1 MAQCALAKT
10 AMLLQTNSY
19 IVPKE
24 KRAAHN
30 HLMQRFRQVLMKIGC
45 DHFEVFEQ
53 VGANWAGGETSG
65 RFVQMMKFRDRKHC
79 QAVQLMERKDP
90 AAQALVREFCD
101 LINFN
106 YQEQQGL
113 FAHGYY
119 QATIEPIKLG
129 KSTDLAYNAFAGEEA
144 PFDPDAKIEP
154 PTPAVTAAKVETDD
168 ESAEHADGP
177 SMSDLLRKPVEGETE
192 SDPADDGVLAIDDL
206 TAPDDAETPIDGA
219 LAGEAVAS
227 ADDDEGAEPDL
238 LDEASDD
245 DSDSERTSQHST

>member
-1 MAQCALAKT
+1 
-10 AMLLQTNSY
+10 MLLQTNSY

-79 QAVQLMERKDP
+79 QAVQLAERKDA
-90 AAQALVREFCD
+90 AAQALVKEFCE
-101 LINFN
+101 LINFA

-119 QATIEPIKLG
+119 NAVIEPIRIKP
-129 KSTDLAYNAFAGEEA
+129 SELAYHAYEGEVAPLEPTETLLAEA
-144 PFDPDAKIEP
+144 PPDDPKAPKVRHESVDVFSPVKAKE
-154 PTPAVTAAKVETDD
+154 ASEG
-168 ESAEHADGP
+168 ADG
-177 SMSDLLRKPVEGETE
+177 K
-192 SDPADDGVLAIDDL
+192 PADD
-206 TAPDDAETPIDGA
+206 
-219 LAGEAVAS
+219 S
-227 ADDDEGAEPDL
+227 QADDTA
-238 LDEASDD
+238 
-245 DSDSERTSQHST
+245 ERTEEVKG

>member
-1 MAQCALAKT
+1 MSGKCGKIEDSGT
-10 AMLLQTNSY
+10 ENFFDMLLQTNSY

-79 QAVQLMERKDP
+79 QAVQLVERKDP
-90 AAQALVREFCD
+90 AAQALVREFCE
-101 LINFN
+101 LINFP

-119 QATIEPIKLG
+119 NAVIEPIRIKP
-129 KSTDLAYNAFAGEEA
+129 SDLAYHAFEGDV
-144 PFDPDAKIEP
+144 PFEPMDPSEPVDIESPDAEP
-154 PTPAVTAAKVETDD
+154 EAADPKAPKVRHESIDAFSPVKPKSD
-168 ESAEHADGP
+168 EE
-177 SMSDLLRKPVEGETE
+177 ETE
-192 SDPADDGVLAIDDL
+192 AE
-206 TAPDDAETPIDGA
+206 AET
-219 LAGEAVAS
+219 ETETAS
-227 ADDDEGAEPDL
+227 SQPKKPAE
-238 LDEASDD
+238 
-245 DSDSERTSQHST
+245 

>member
-1 MAQCALAKT
+1 
-10 AMLLQTNSY
+10 MLLQTNSY

-79 QAVQLMERKDP
+79 QAVQLTERKDP
-90 AAQALVREFCD
+90 AAQALVREFCE
-101 LINFN
+101 LINFA

-119 QATIEPIKLG
+119 NAVIEPIRIKP
-129 KSTDLAYNAFAGEEA
+129 SDLAYHAFEGEESSFETGLETTEEPVDDAPTDDPKQPKIRHDSIDAFSPVKPALAAGETSQTDQNADTSAESEA
-144 PFDPDAKIEP
+144 SQESDLTLEDEF
-154 PTPAVTAAKVETDD
+154 VNDD
-168 ESAEHADGP
+168 EPANEDEDA
-177 SMSDLLRKPVEGETE
+177 TE
-192 SDPADDGVLAIDDL
+192 VKGQS
-206 TAPDDAETPIDGA
+206 
-219 LAGEAVAS
+219 
-227 ADDDEGAEPDL
+227 
-238 LDEASDD
+238 
-245 DSDSERTSQHST
+245 